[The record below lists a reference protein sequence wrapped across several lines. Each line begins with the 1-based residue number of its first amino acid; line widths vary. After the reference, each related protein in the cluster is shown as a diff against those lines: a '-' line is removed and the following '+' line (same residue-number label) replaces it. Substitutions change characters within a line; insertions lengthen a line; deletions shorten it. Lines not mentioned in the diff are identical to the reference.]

1 MNHKPLRSRIALLIL
16 AFWASTNSICRAQAV
31 EAYAG
36 SPFGV
41 GKVSLRV
48 GGAGPMTPVDDDRFS
63 VATDDGRV
71 LYPVISE
78 DRARRLLRRV
88 LEIDRPRSI
97 TIYFLFRGNEPFELK
112 AYAPNEQQIRVT
124 PLADPVGHAQLLA
137 QWWEQYGNRWQSL
150 QQDRQFPPIVENF
163 LAANLAR
170 RLGLTLPV
178 AQSGLFAAL
187 APKKAAWDDLLLTEQ
202 HELTIDRELVSTA
215 VTAADALE
223 PLPPQMPWY
232 DLPAA
237 TEEQKAVP
245 VETLAAH
252 VPVECFYLRFG
263 TFPNYLWFRDLE
275 DKWQGDLGNMILRRG
290 IERAAAD
297 RVQQQ
302 LALYDDVMSKI
313 MGPTVIQDVAIIGLD
328 PYLNQGAAIGILF
341 HARSTPLLTRDLT
354 GKRLESL
361 TKFNGAA
368 ESTIR
373 VGDRDVS
380 LIATPAGDVR
390 SYYVADGDFHLVT
403 TSKHLIQ
410 RFLQAGAGDRA
421 LAASAGF
428 LGVRQRIPHD
438 RGDAVFAYASPEFFR
453 ELTSPAVW
461 IEAQRRFRAQ
471 REVQVR
477 RLAQFQALAEGVAT
491 DSEMLS
497 DEALVAGG
505 LLPAGFAMHADGSGW
520 QPSEAEGDHLPI
532 DTLRGK
538 LGFFVPVSDVEVT
551 GATATEAAAYR
562 RFSDRF
568 RQEVG
573 QMPPIAVGIQRIPLT
588 DGSGE
593 TMSADVVATPLDG
606 LKLGRLPDILGEP
619 SGERVGPVEGD
630 VARVEF
636 VLDQPPIPLL
646 GGGGDELHH
655 VFAGV
660 RDFRTPLVVERGR
673 VGPGASRAELVRMY
687 VGAWP
692 KPGILS
698 MFAGPQTE
706 EGLEP
711 APGGAEAWQAK
722 KGDFLLMSFKPDLV
736 QEVLPQLEMTPA
748 VRPAQV
754 WANVTDLTGKQL
766 LTAVNALGYQRTR
779 ETSVAA
785 SRLMNSLANQLHVP
799 REQCLGLAEQ
809 LMGGQFVCALG
820 GEYQLV
826 EVPGGV
832 PTWTSTAIAP
842 QNRFLLTEAPADF
855 MLPVLTWFKGLRG
868 DLTMLD
874 DELSA
879 HIEVDMAKSAVP

>member
-1 MNHKPLRSRIALLIL
+1 MNHKPLALRIALLFL
-16 AFWASTNSICRAQAV
+16 VFSAASMSACYAQLV

-36 SPFGV
+36 TPFGV

-48 GGAGPMTPVDDDRFS
+48 GGVGPMAPLDDDRFT
-63 VATDDGRV
+63 VAAEDGRV
-71 LYPVISE
+71 LYPVLKE

-88 LEIDRPRSI
+88 LEIDRPRSV
-97 TIYFLFRGNEPFELK
+97 TVYFLFRGNESFELTT
-112 AYAPNEQQIRVT
+112 YSPNEQRLQVT
-124 PLADPVGHAQLLA
+124 PLADQVGHAQLLA
-137 QWWEQYGNRWQSL
+137 EWWEQYGNRWQTL

-202 HELTIDRELVSTA
+202 HELTVDRDLVSTA
-215 VTAADALE
+215 ATSPEALE

-232 DLPAA
+232 ELPEAG
-237 TEEQKAVP
+237 EGLKAVP
-245 VETLAAH
+245 VEPIAAH
-252 VPVECFYLRFG
+252 VPAECFYLRFG

-290 IERAAAD
+290 IDRAAAD

-302 LALYDDVMSKI
+302 LSLYDDVMSKI
-313 MGPTVIQDVAIIGLD
+313 MGPTVIGDVAIIGLD

-341 HARSTPLLTRDLT
+341 HAQNTPLLTRDLT
-354 GKRLESL
+354 GKRQESL
-361 TKFNGAA
+361 TKFKGAL

-373 VGDRDVS
+373 VGERDVS

-403 TSKHLIQ
+403 TSKHLIH

-421 LAASAGF
+421 LASSAGF
-428 LGVRQRIPHD
+428 LGVRQRIAHD
-438 RGDAVFAYASPEFFR
+438 RGDAIFAYASPEFFR

-471 REVQVR
+471 RENHVR
-477 RLAQFQALAEGVAT
+477 RLAQFEALAEGVAT

-497 DEALVAGG
+497 DEALVTAG
-505 LLPAGFAMHADGSGW
+505 LLPAGFATRADGSGW
-520 QPSEAEGDHLPI
+520 QPSVAEGGDLPI
-532 DTLRGK
+532 DDLRGK

-562 RFSDRF
+562 RFADRF

-593 TMSADVVATPLDG
+593 TMSADVVAAPLEG

-619 SGERVGPVEGD
+619 SGERVGPVDGD
-630 VARVEF
+630 VARLEL
-636 VLDQPPIPLL
+636 VLDEPPLPLL
-646 GGGGDELHH
+646 GGSNELHH
-655 VFAGV
+655 LFVGI

-692 KPGILS
+692 KPGMLS
-698 MFAGPQTE
+698 MFAGPQTADS
-706 EGLEP
+706 P
-711 APGGAEAWQAK
+711 APAPAGADGWQAK
-722 KGDFLLMSFKPDLV
+722 KDDFLLMSFKPDLV

-754 WANVTDLTGKQL
+754 WVNVTDLTGKQL

-785 SRLMNSLANQLHVP
+785 CRLMNSLANQLHVP

-809 LMGGQFVCALG
+809 LMDGQFVCALG

-826 EVPGGV
+826 DVPGGL
-832 PTWTSTAIAP
+832 PTWTSTAIVP

-855 MLPVLTWFKGLRG
+855 MLPALTWFKGLRG
-868 DLTMLD
+868 DLTLQET
-874 DELSA
+874 ELSA
-879 HIEVDMAKSAVP
+879 HVEIDMAKSAVP